1 MTGCSMDETPIDGKF
16 SAEDVATL
24 RGELMQSGLDSWQAA
39 ELVSSFLAARGYGIS
54 SDGARSAVTRIDS
67 LHCSLAS
74 MHAELE
80 LLALV
85 M

>member
-1 MTGCSMDETPIDGKF
+1 MEGTTNDGKF
-16 SAEDVATL
+16 TAEDVANL
-24 RGELMQSGLDSWQAA
+24 RGELMQAGLDSWQAA
-39 ELVSSFLAARGYGIS
+39 ELVSSFLSARGYGIS

-67 LHCSLAS
+67 LHCSLEC

-80 LLALV
+80 LLALA

>member
-1 MTGCSMDETPIDGKF
+1 MMEDTPIDGKF
-16 SAEDVATL
+16 SAEDVANL
-24 RGELMQSGLDSWQAA
+24 RGELMQAGLDSWQAA

-54 SDGARSAVTRIDS
+54 SEGARSAVTRIDS
-67 LHCSLAS
+67 LRCSLEC

-80 LLALV
+80 LLALA